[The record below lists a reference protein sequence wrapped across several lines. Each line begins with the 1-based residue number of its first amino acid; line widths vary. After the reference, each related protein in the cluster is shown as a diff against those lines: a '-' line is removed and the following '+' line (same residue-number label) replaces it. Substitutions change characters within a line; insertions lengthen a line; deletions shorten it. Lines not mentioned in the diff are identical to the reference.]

1 MDFKLENINE
11 HRDTFANVVMSHRDT
26 VVRDNMALVLS
37 VFKYITDTVLTD
49 DCRGLLTDELISL
62 YYNASIMYS
71 DLVSIAGAS
80 CGVMG
85 TDDYVMVDI
94 SEFPKELV
102 EYVSNLNLLIP
113 TFKVE
118 RAENN
123 NSSVICSFVDGVEI
137 SDKLK
142 EVCWYIDR
150 IRHNVA
156 LMVNNNLTHSLID
169 CFYVYGD
176 TPRSREGLE
185 YCRES
190 GLLLIM
196 KSLLVKVLT
205 DTASEVCFTR
215 DKDDTSVDLD
225 LLVSV
230 INSFKGFHAE
240 CSDFEEDPSRV
251 QLTVKFTETCT
262 YNYTEMLKELLEEV
276 ALDEEVKVKL
286 LTLIESNVR

>member
-1 MDFKLENINE
+1 MGFELENINE
-11 HRDTFANVVMSHRDT
+11 HKDTFANVVMSYRDT
-26 VVRDNMALVLS
+26 VVRDNMALVLN
-37 VFKYITDTVLTD
+37 VFKYITDAILT
-49 DCRGLLTDELISL
+49 CRCLLTDELISL
-62 YYNASIMYS
+62 YYNASILYS
-71 DLVSIAGAS
+71 DLISVAGAS
-80 CGVMG
+80 LEVMG

-102 EYVSNLNLLIP
+102 DYVSNINLLIP

-118 RAENN
+118 RAEND

-142 EVCWYIDR
+142 EVSGYIDR
-150 IRHNVA
+150 VRHNVA
-156 LMVNNNLTHSLID
+156 LMVNNNLTYSLVD
-169 CFYVYGD
+169 CFYVYD
-176 TPRSREGLE
+176 DISKSQDGLR
-185 YCRES
+185 YCNES

-215 DKDDTSVDLD
+215 DKDDNSVDLD

-251 QLTVKFTETCT
+251 QLTVKFTETYT
-262 YNYTEMLKELLEEV
+262 YNYTETLKELLEKV
-276 ALDEEVKVKL
+276 AIDEESKGKL
-286 LTLIESNVR
+286 LTLIESNVE

>member
-1 MDFKLENINE
+1 MGFKLENINE
-11 HRDTFANVVMSHRDT
+11 HKDTFANVVMSYRDT
-26 VVRDNMALVLS
+26 VVRDNMALVLN
-37 VFKYITDTVLTD
+37 VFKYITDAILT
-49 DCRGLLTDELISL
+49 CRCLLTDELISL
-62 YYNASIMYS
+62 YYNASILYS
-71 DLVSIAGAS
+71 DLISVAGAS
-80 CGVMG
+80 LEVMG

-113 TFKVE
+113 TFKIE
-118 RAENN
+118 RAESDS
-123 NSSVICSFVDGVEI
+123 SSVICSFVDGVEI

-150 IRHNVA
+150 VRHNVA

-169 CFYVYGD
+169 CFYVCGD
-176 TPRSREGLE
+176 ISMSQEGLR
-185 YCRES
+185 YCNES

-215 DKDDTSVDLD
+215 DKDDTSVDLE

-240 CSDFEEDPSRV
+240 CSCLEEDPSRV
-251 QLTVKFTETCT
+251 QLTVKFTETYT

-276 ALDEEVKVKL
+276 AIDKEAKSRL
-286 LTLIESNVR
+286 LKLIENR